1 VTAAPRR
8 PPAAARLL
16 VALFP
21 PSDSAAEAAIGD
33 LEEEYAERADRG
45 PFRATA
51 WCWAEAASLARALAA
66 ERLRGFW
73 RGRTAAGPVRRT
85 GDSTMRKLWEDL
97 RLALRGLRR
106 HPGFAAAVVATL
118 ALGIGGNVALFSIVD
133 GVLLRP
139 LPYPDPDRLVI
150 VWENDRLRGTDRE
163 GASAPDYLDLVEQSR
178 SFETTA
184 ARTRQSR
191 TLGTAAEPV
200 HVSAARVSSSYFRL
214 LGVPPVLGR
223 TFDAADEQPGA
234 EHVLVLTERLWRERF
249 AAEPAVVGR
258 SVLLDGTPATVVGVV
273 PDRATV
279 PGLGEEVFEPL
290 AFTAEERNRGV
301 HNFRVFARLEPGA
314 TLATAQADASAV
326 MARLEKIY
334 PDDNEGRGAWVR
346 PLVDEVL
353 GGARPAL
360 LLLFGAVVLLLLM
373 ACASAANLVLARGI
387 SRERELAV
395 RTSLGAGPLRVF
407 RLLLTESL
415 LLALLGGALGTLLA
429 AGAVALAR
437 VLGPRDLA
445 RLQECA
451 VDGRALLFALLASLA
466 VALAFGAVPALR
478 GARCSPAVWLKD
490 GGRVAGASGLRARR
504 FLVAFELAAAVVLVV
519 GAGLLVR
526 SFSNLRRVDPG
537 YDPRHLLL
545 AHLSLTG
552 PGYAFPRGWPVLE
565 WPAYTAFADSLRER
579 LEAQPGVL
587 GVAFAHQGPADPG
600 WTTGVTVEGRPAV
613 PPGQQD
619 EASYRPV
626 SPGYFRTLGLP
637 VLRGREFGRF
647 DGPGAPPVAVLNEA
661 FAARHFPG
669 EDPIGRRIVVFGVP
683 REVVGLAGNERFEG
697 IEAGPAPAMYLPID
711 QNPQPTVTV
720 AIRTASDPLGGAP
733 ALRAALRATDPTLAL
748 FEVETG
754 EGALEGCLRQRRFV
768 LVLLGAFAAVAL
780 LLAAVGTYGVVSFAV
795 GERTR
800 ELGVRVALGAR
811 PAHVFGLVVRQGM
824 TLAAVAV
831 GLGVLGALALGRV
844 MESLLF
850 GVGARDPLTLAT
862 VAAGLL
868 LTAFAASALP
878 ALRATRV
885 EPARALR
892 ME

>member
-1 VTAAPRR
+1 VTSRRRR
-8 PPAAARLL
+8 PPTAARLL
-16 VALFP
+16 AALFP
-21 PSDSAAEAAIGD
+21 PSDAAAEAAIGD
-33 LEEEYAERADRG
+33 LEEEYADRADRG
-45 PFRATA
+45 AFRAAA
-51 WCWAEAASLARALAA
+51 WYWTEAASLARGIAA
-66 ERLRGFW
+66 ERVRGFR
-73 RGRTAAGPVRRT
+73 RGRTPAGPVRRT

-97 RLALRGLRR
+97 HLAFRGLRR
-106 HPGFAAAVVATL
+106 RPGFAAAVVATL
-118 ALGIGGNVALFSIVD
+118 ALGIGGNVALFSVVD

-139 LPYPDPDRLVI
+139 LPYPDPDRVVI
-150 VWENDRLRGTDRE
+150 AWENDRLRGTDRE

-178 SFETTA
+178 SFETMA
-184 ARTRQSR
+184 ARTRQNR

-200 HVSAARVSSSYFRL
+200 HVSSARVTSTYFPL
-214 LGVPPVLGR
+214 LGVRAVLGR
-223 TFDAADEQPGA
+223 TFDAADEQPGVQP
-234 EHVLVLTERLWRERF
+234 VLVLTEGLWRERF

-279 PGLGEEVFEPL
+279 PGLDEEMFEPL
-290 AFTAEERNRGV
+290 AFGANERNRGM
-301 HNFRVFARLEPGA
+301 HNFRVFARLKPEA
-314 TLATAQADASAV
+314 TVATAQADASAV
-326 MARLEKIY
+326 MARLEKTY

-346 PLVDEVL
+346 PLVDEVV

-360 LLLFGAVVLLLLM
+360 LLLFGAVALLLLM
-373 ACASAANLVLARGI
+373 ASASAANLVLARGI

-395 RTSLGAGPLRVF
+395 RTSLGAEPLRVF
-407 RLLLTESL
+407 RLLFTESL
-415 LLALLGGALGTLLA
+415 LLAMLGGALGTLLA
-429 AGAVALAR
+429 AGVVALVR
-437 VLGPRDLA
+437 VLGPEDLA
-445 RLQECA
+445 RLQECT
-451 VDGRALLFALLASLA
+451 VDGRALLFALLASLSCTL
-466 VALAFGAVPALR
+466 VFGALPALR
-478 GARCSPAVWLKD
+478 GARSAPAAALKD

-537 YDPRHLLL
+537 YDPRNLLL

-552 PGYAFPRGWPVLE
+552 PGYAFPKGWPVLA
-565 WPAYTAFADSLRER
+565 WPAYTTFADSLRER

-600 WTTGVTVEGRPAV
+600 WTTGVTVEGRPAP

-626 SPGYFRTLGLP
+626 SPGYFRTLGVP
-637 VLRGREFGRF
+637 FRRGREFGRF
-647 DGPGAPPVAVLNEA
+647 DGPGAPPVAVVNEA

-669 EDPIGRRIVVFGVP
+669 EDPVGRRIVVFRVP
-683 REVVGLAGNERFEG
+683 REIVGVAGDERFEG

-711 QNPQPTVTV
+711 QNPQPSVTV
-720 AIRTASDPLGGAP
+720 AIRTAGGPLSAAP

-748 FEVETG
+748 FEVETA
-754 EGALEGCLRQRRFV
+754 EGSLEGSLRQRRFV
-768 LVLLGAFAAVAL
+768 LVLLGGFAAVAL

-800 ELGVRVALGAR
+800 EVGVRVALGAR

-824 TLAAVAV
+824 TLAGVAV

-844 MESLLF
+844 MENLLF

-885 EPARALR
+885 DPVRALR
-892 ME
+892 LE

>member
-1 VTAAPRR
+1 
-8 PPAAARLL
+8 
-16 VALFP
+16 
-21 PSDSAAEAAIGD
+21 
-33 LEEEYAERADRG
+33 
-45 PFRATA
+45 
-51 WCWAEAASLARALAA
+51 
-66 ERLRGFW
+66 
-73 RGRTAAGPVRRT
+73 
-85 GDSTMRKLWEDL
+85 MKKLWEDL
-97 RLALRGLRR
+97 RVAFRGLRR
-106 HPGFAAAVVATL
+106 RPGFAAAVVGTL
-118 ALGIGGNVALFSIVD
+118 ALGIGGNVALFSVVD
-133 GVLLRP
+133 GVLLTP

-178 SFETTA
+178 SFETMA
-184 ARTRQSR
+184 VRTRQNR
-191 TLGTAAEPV
+191 TLGAAAEPV
-200 HVSAARVSSSYFRL
+200 HLSAARVSSSYFSL
-214 LGVPPVLGR
+214 LGVRAVLGR

-234 EHVLVLTERLWRERF
+234 EAVLVLTEGLWRERF
-249 AAEPAVVGR
+249 AAEASVVGR

-279 PGLGEEVFEPL
+279 PGLDEEVFEPL
-290 AFTAEERNRGV
+290 TLAAWERDRGV
-301 HNFRVFARLEPGA
+301 HNFRVFARLKPEA
-314 TLATAQADASAV
+314 TLASAQSDASAV
-326 MARLEKIY
+326 MARLEKTY

-360 LLLFGAVVLLLLM
+360 LLLFGAVALLLLM

-395 RTSLGAGPLRVF
+395 RTSLGAEPLRVF
-407 RLLLTESL
+407 RLLITESL
-415 LLALLGGALGTLLA
+415 LLATLGGALGTLLA
-429 AGAVALAR
+429 AAAVALVRA
-437 VLGPRDLA
+437 LGPEDLA

-466 VALAFGAVPALR
+466 VALVFGALPALR
-478 GARCSPAVWLKD
+478 GARISPAASLKD

-537 YDPRHLLL
+537 YDAKNLLL

-552 PGYAFPRGWPVLE
+552 PGFEFPKSWPVLE

-587 GVAFAHQGPADPG
+587 GVAFAHQGPADSG
-600 WTTGVTVEGRPAV
+600 WTTGVTVEGRPAP

-626 SPGYFRTLGLP
+626 SSGYFRTLGVPL
-637 VLRGREFGRF
+637 VRGREFGRF
-647 DGPGAPPVAVLNEA
+647 DGPGAPPVAVVNEA

-669 EDPIGRRIVVFGVP
+669 EDPVGRRIVVFRVS
-683 REVVGLAGNERFEG
+683 REIVGISGDERFEG

-711 QNPQPTVTV
+711 QNPQPMVTV
-720 AIRTASDPLGGAP
+720 AIRTASEPLSFAP
-733 ALRAALRATDPTLAL
+733 ALRSALRATDPTLAL
-748 FEVETG
+748 FEVDTAERT
-754 EGALEGCLRQRRFV
+754 LEGSLRQRRFV
-768 LVLLGAFAAVAL
+768 LVLLGGFAAVAL

-800 ELGVRVALGAR
+800 EVGVRVALGAR
-811 PAHVFGLVVRQGM
+811 PVQVFGLVVRQGM

-844 MESLLF
+844 MENLLF

-885 EPARALR
+885 DPVRALR
-892 ME
+892 LE

>member
-1 VTAAPRR
+1 VTSRRRR

-16 VALFP
+16 AALFP
-21 PSDSAAEAAIGD
+21 PRDDAAEAAIGD
-33 LEEEYAERADRG
+33 LEEEYADRADRG
-45 PFRATA
+45 TFRAAA
-51 WCWAEAASLARALAA
+51 WYWAEAASLGRGFAA
-66 ERLRGFW
+66 ERLRGW
-73 RGRTAAGPVRRT
+73 RRGRTSAGLVRRR
-85 GDSTMRKLWEDL
+85 GDSTMRTLWEDL
-97 RLALRGLRR
+97 RLAFRGLRQK
-106 HPGFAAAVVATL
+106 PGFAAAVVATL
-118 ALGIGGNVALFSIVD
+118 ALGIGGNVALFSVVD

-139 LPYPDPDRLVI
+139 LPYPDPERLVI
-150 VWENDRLRGTDRE
+150 LWENDRLRGTDRE

-178 SFETTA
+178 SFETMA
-184 ARTRQSR
+184 ARTGQNR

-200 HVSAARVSSSYFRL
+200 HVSSARVSSTYFPL
-214 LGVPPVLGR
+214 LGVRAVLGR
-223 TFDAADEQPGA
+223 TLDAADEQPGA
-234 EHVLVLTERLWRERF
+234 EHVLVLSEGLWRERF

-258 SVLLDGTPATVVGVV
+258 SLLIDGTPATVVGVV

-279 PGLGEEVFEPL
+279 PGLSEKVFEPL
-290 AFTAEERNRGV
+290 VFTADEQDREI
-301 HNFRVFARLEPGA
+301 HNFRVFARLKPVA
-314 TLATAQADASAV
+314 TVATAQGDAAAV
-326 MARLEKIY
+326 MARLEKTY
-334 PDDNEGRGAWVR
+334 PDQNEGRGAWVR
-346 PLVDEVL
+346 PLVDEVV
-353 GGARPAL
+353 GGSRPAL
-360 LLLFGAVVLLLLM
+360 LLLFGAVALLLLM

-395 RTSLGAGPLRVF
+395 RTSLGAEPLRIF

-415 LLALLGGALGTLLA
+415 LLATLGGALGTLLA
-429 AGAVALAR
+429 AGTIALVR
-437 VLGPRDLA
+437 VLGPEDLA

-466 VALAFGAVPALR
+466 SALVFGALPALR
-478 GARCSPAVWLKD
+478 GARRSPAASLKQ

-537 YDPRHLLL
+537 YDPKNLLL

-552 PGYAFPRGWPVLE
+552 PGYEFPKGWPVLQ
-565 WPAYTAFADSLRER
+565 WPAYTAFADALRKR

-600 WTTGVTVEGRPAV
+600 WATGVTVEGH
-613 PPGQQD
+613 PPPTPGEQA

-626 SPGYFRTLGLP
+626 SPGYFRTLGVP
-637 VLRGREFGRF
+637 ILRGREFGRF
-647 DGPGAPPVAVLNEA
+647 DGPGAPPVAVVNEA

-669 EDPIGRRIVVFGVP
+669 EDPVGRRILVARLP
-683 REVVGLAGNERFEG
+683 REIVGLAGDERFEG

-711 QNPQPTVTV
+711 QNPQPSVTV
-720 AIRTASDPLGGAP
+720 AIRTASDPLAAVP
-733 ALRAALRATDPTLAL
+733 ALRAALRATDPTRAL
-748 FEVETG
+748 FEVETA
-754 EGALEGCLRQRRFV
+754 EQALAGSLRQRRFV
-768 LVLLGAFAAVAL
+768 LVLLGGFAAVAL

-800 ELGVRVALGAR
+800 EVGVRIALGAR

-844 MESLLF
+844 MENLLF

-868 LTAFAASALP
+868 LTAFSASALP

-885 EPARALR
+885 DPVRALR
-892 ME
+892 LE

>member
-1 VTAAPRR
+1 M
-8 PPAAARLL
+8 
-16 VALFP
+16 
-21 PSDSAAEAAIGD
+21 
-33 LEEEYAERADRG
+33 
-45 PFRATA
+45 
-51 WCWAEAASLARALAA
+51 
-66 ERLRGFW
+66 
-73 RGRTAAGPVRRT
+73 RTL
-85 GDSTMRKLWEDL
+85 SEDL

-106 HPGFAAAVVATL
+106 RPGFAAAVVATL
-118 ALGIGGNVALFSIVD
+118 ALGIGGNVALFSVVD

-178 SFETTA
+178 SFETMA
-184 ARTRQSR
+184 ARTRQNR

-200 HVSAARVSSSYFRL
+200 HLSSARVSSTYFPL
-214 LGVPPVLGR
+214 LGVRAVLGR

-234 EHVLVLTERLWRERF
+234 AHVLVLSEGLWRERF
-249 AAEPAVVGR
+249 ASEAAVVGR

-279 PGLGEEVFEPL
+279 PGLSEEVFEPL
-290 AFTAEERNRGV
+290 AFTAEERYRGI
-301 HNFRVFARLEPGA
+301 HNFRVFARLKPEA
-314 TLATAQADASAV
+314 TVATAQSDASAV
-326 MARLEKIY
+326 MARLEKTY

-346 PLVDEVL
+346 PLVDEVV

-360 LLLFGAVVLLLLM
+360 RLLFGAVALLLFM

-395 RTSLGAGPLRVF
+395 RTSLGAAPLRVF

-415 LLALLGGALGTLLA
+415 LLAMVGGALGTLLA
-429 AGAVALAR
+429 AGAIALVR
-437 VLGPRDLA
+437 VLGPEDVA

-466 VALAFGAVPALR
+466 AALVFGALPALR
-478 GARCSPAVWLKD
+478 GARRSPAASLKD

-537 YDPRHLLL
+537 YDPKNLLL

-552 PGYAFPRGWPVLE
+552 PGYEFPKGWPVLE

-579 LEAQPGVL
+579 LLAQPGVL

-600 WTTGVTVEGRPAV
+600 WTTGVTVEGH
-613 PPGQQD
+613 PPPTPGEQA

-626 SPGYFRTLGLP
+626 SPGYFRTLGVPL
-637 VLRGREFGRF
+637 LRGREFGRF
-647 DGPGAPPVAVLNEA
+647 DGPGAPPVAVVNEA

-669 EDPIGRRIVVFGVP
+669 EDPVGRRIIVARLS
-683 REVVGLAGNERFEG
+683 REIVGLAGDERFEG

-711 QNPQPTVTV
+711 QNPQPSVTV
-720 AIRTASDPLGGAP
+720 AIRTASDPLAAVA
-733 ALRAALRATDPTLAL
+733 ALRAALRANDPTRAL
-748 FEVETG
+748 FEVETA
-754 EGALEGCLRQRRFV
+754 EQALEGSLRQRRFV
-768 LVLLGAFAAVAL
+768 LVLLGGFAAVAL

-800 ELGVRVALGAR
+800 EVGVRIALGAR
-811 PAHVFGLVVRQGM
+811 PTHVFGLVVRQGM
-824 TLAAVAV
+824 TLATVAVA
-831 GLGVLGALALGRV
+831 LGVLGALALGRV
-844 MESLLF
+844 MENLLF

-885 EPARALR
+885 DPVRALR
-892 ME
+892 LE